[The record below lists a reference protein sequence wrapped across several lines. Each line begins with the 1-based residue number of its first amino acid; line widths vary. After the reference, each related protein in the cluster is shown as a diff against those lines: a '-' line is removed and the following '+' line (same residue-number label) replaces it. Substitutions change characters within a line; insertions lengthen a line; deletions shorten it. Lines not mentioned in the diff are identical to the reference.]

1 MCGDLC
7 RDVYGDM
14 WERMPGNQKPCQ
26 ASIKMLVYQAGLCEA
41 GWDIALAWLNQMQ
54 LFGSFNCFLAII
66 DIEFTVDT
74 LGMRADSAQGYHEF
88 TGNLRPGKFAFE

>member
-26 ASIKMLVYQAGLCEA
+26 ASIKMLVYLAGLCGA
-41 GWDIALAWLNQMQ
+41 CWDNALAWLNQM
-54 LFGSFNCFLAII
+54 
-66 DIEFTVDT
+66 
-74 LGMRADSAQGYHEF
+74 
-88 TGNLRPGKFAFE
+88 